1 MAVAR
6 FARALLEETGRDEYR
21 VMAANALRWLVA
33 PAVTGNRGFAV
44 AGLLLAE
51 DEARTDPLHVAIIG
65 RKDDPVARS
74 LFETALRAPTGHKL
88 IEWWDP
94 RTEPAPRGEDIYPR
108 FPRAAAFVCS
118 NGTCSSPIFTAK
130 ALAARLR
137 PAAAPY

>member
-1 MAVAR
+1 M
-6 FARALLEETGRDEYR
+6 
-21 VMAANALRWLVA
+21 
-33 PAVTGNRGFAV
+33 
-44 AGLLLAE
+44 
-51 DEARTDPLHVAIIG
+51 
-65 RKDDPVARS
+65 ARS